1 MNLPMPVAV
10 AIWVVIG
17 LALLYLVLTGRRR
30 LASRTS
36 AVVPAPPEVPAEVAA
51 AFGGALATGP
61 EPVFGPVEAT
71 YVSSTLHGD
80 WLARVGAHQL
90 GDRALAR
97 VSVLDSGVFVE
108 RDGTRDLWIPVGT
121 IRSAQLA
128 PGMAGKYVGADG
140 LVVVSWAVSDD
151 GAGGPGSPG
160 EGPVL
165 LDTGLRTRHA
175 TDRGRLVD
183 AIRHLIAADRT
194 GTAARDDTRRQSR
207 QQYSEQEYTQQQ
219 NVQHDQAPSTTGGTL
234 DDDDN

>member
-10 AIWVVIG
+10 AVWVVVG

-30 LASRTS
+30 LASRTR
-36 AVVPAPPEVPAEVAA
+36 AVVPVPPPVPAEVAA
-51 AFGGALATGP
+51 SLAGALTGGP
-61 EPVFGPVEAT
+61 VPVFGPVEAT

-97 VSVLDSGVFVE
+97 VSVLDSGVLVE
-108 RDGTRDLWIPVGT
+108 REGTRDVWIPVGA

-140 LVVVSWAVSDD
+140 LVVVSWAVSGDD
-151 GAGGPGSPG
+151 AG
-160 EGPVL
+160 EGSVL

-175 TDRGRLVD
+175 TGRGGLVD
-183 AIRHLIAADRT
+183 AVRHLVAAGRA
-194 GTAARDDTRRQSR
+194 GAATYDSSELQQDVRQ
-207 QQYSEQEYTQQQ
+207 Y
-219 NVQHDQAPSTTGGTL
+219 QAPSTTGGTH
-234 DDDDN
+234 DDDDI

>member
-17 LALLYLVLTGRRR
+17 LVLLYLVLTGRRR
-30 LASRTS
+30 LASRTRTE
-36 AVVPAPPEVPAEVAA
+36 VPLPPEVPAEVAA
-51 AFGGALATGP
+51 SFGGALTTGP
-61 EPVFGPVEAT
+61 EPLFGPVEAT

-90 GDRALAR
+90 GDRALAC

-108 RDGTRDLWIPVGT
+108 RDGTRDVWIPVRA

-140 LVVVSWAVSDD
+140 LVVVSWAVPDD
-151 GAGGPGSPG
+151 APGGA
-160 EGPVL
+160 GPVL

-175 TDRGRLVD
+175 TDRGALVD
-183 AIRHLIAADRT
+183 AVRHLIAAGRAD
-194 GTAARDDTRRQSR
+194 AAAHDDTTRDDAAYDNTDHHQ
-207 QQYSEQEYTQQQ
+207 T
-219 NVQHDQAPSTTGGTL
+219 PSNTGGTF
-234 DDDDN
+234 DDDNN

>member
-1 MNLPMPVAV
+1 MPMPLAV

-17 LALLYLVLTGRRR
+17 LVLLYLVLTGRRR
-30 LASRTS
+30 LASRTRTL
-36 AVVPAPPEVPAEVAA
+36 VPAPPKVPAEVSASLT
-51 AFGGALATGP
+51 GALATGP

-108 RDGTRDLWIPVGT
+108 RDGTRDLWIPLAS

-128 PGMAGKYVGADG
+128 PGMAGKYVGPDG

-151 GAGGPGSPG
+151 GAEAGSTPDA
-160 EGPVL
+160 GPVL

-175 TDRGRLVD
+175 TERGALVD
-183 AIRHLIAADRT
+183 AVRHLVAT
-194 GTAARDDTRRQSR
+194 GRSGTREPTVSDPA
-207 QQYSEQEYTQQQ
+207 SSDSTTSDSTTS
-219 NVQHDQAPSTTGGTL
+219 HDQGNAR
-234 DDDDN
+234 

>member
-17 LALLYLVLTGRRR
+17 LVLLYLVLTGRRR
-30 LASRTS
+30 LASRTRT
-36 AVVPAPPEVPAEVAA
+36 VVPAPPPVPAEVAA
-51 AFGGALATGP
+51 SSGGALVAGP

-97 VSVLDSGVFVE
+97 VSVLDSGVLVE
-108 RDGTRDLWIPVGT
+108 REGTRDLWIPVRA

-140 LVVVSWAVSDD
+140 LVVVSWAVPDD
-151 GAGGPGSPG
+151 DAGPAGADA
-160 EGPVL
+160 GPVL

-175 TDRGRLVD
+175 TDRGGLVD
-183 AIRHLIAADRT
+183 AVRHLIAAGRA
-194 GTAARDDTRRQSR
+194 GAATFDNT
-207 QQYSEQEYTQQQ
+207 
-219 NVQHDQAPSTTGGTL
+219 QHDQTPSTTGGTH
-234 DDDDN
+234 DDDDI